1 MADPTGFDGSTK
13 IVCAVPN
20 GTCLSGSEAKV
31 STGWAAG
38 FGVEWA
44 WRHDTTIKFEYL
56 HIDLGDQSIRLT
68 PVAPSS
74 GTGFA
79 TANSSNAFDLVRA
92 AVNVRF

>member
-1 MADPTGFDGSTK
+1 MFRRFRQDG
-13 IVCAVPN
+13 
-20 GTCLSGSEAKV
+20 
-31 STGWAAG
+31 
-38 FGVEWA
+38 A

-56 HIDLGDQSIRLT
+56 HVDLGDQSVQLT

-79 TANSSNAFDLVRA
+79 TVSSSNAFDLVRA